1 MAAQV
6 SSLIRVLA
14 GAGYNDEDNR
24 TPLGNGQEPTPLVTR
39 DLLGQSSNLAA
50 SQELDLDLQVPSGWE
65 KRLDLKSGKVYIQRS
80 QTPDSP
86 LNSDS
91 KQHQMTNQTESKF
104 QDLNF
109 PPSPSKRT
117 LNLFNETSLDLK
129 LTSSSPS
136 SPSPSTNYAS
146 VCTLDKVKSALE
158 RADKELVKKRS
169 SLWKSTSSPS
179 YSSSSSAAAKEI
191 QEEEEAVENRNEAAA
206 PMAVGCR
213 GCLSYVLVT
222 KNNPRCPRCNSVV
235 PLASMKKPRIDLNM
249 SI

>member
-1 MAAQV
+1 MF
-6 SSLIRVLA
+6 
-14 GAGYNDEDNR
+14 
-24 TPLGNGQEPTPLVTR
+24 
-39 DLLGQSSNLAA
+39 
-50 SQELDLDLQVPSGWE
+50 LQ
-65 KRLDLKSGKVYIQRS
+65 SGKVYIQRS

-91 KQHQMTNQTESKF
+91 KQLQMINQTESKF

-129 LTSSSPS
+129 LTSSP

-169 SLWKSTSSPS
+169 SLWKSSSSPS
-179 YSSSSSAAAKEI
+179 YSSSSSAAKEI
-191 QEEEEAVENRNEAAA
+191 QEEEAAEIRNSAA
-206 PMAVGCR
+206 PMAVGCP
-213 GCLSYVLVT
+213 GCLSYVLVM

-235 PLASMKKPRIDLNM
+235 PLPTIKKPRIDLNM

>member
-1 MAAQV
+1 MAAEV

-14 GAGYNDEDNR
+14 GYKDDDNR
-24 TPLGNGQEPTPLVTR
+24 TALGNGQDSTALVTR
-39 DLLGQSSNLAA
+39 DLLGQSSNLTD
-50 SQELDLDLQVPSGWE
+50 SQELDLDLQVPTGWE

-91 KQHQMTNQTESKF
+91 KQIQMINQTESKF

-129 LTSSSPS
+129 LTSSPS
-136 SPSPSTNYAS
+136 STNYAS

-169 SLWKSTSSPS
+169 SLWKSASSPS
-179 YSSSSSAAAKEI
+179 YSSSSSSAAAGKEI
-191 QEEEEAVENRNEAAA
+191 QEEEAAEIRNSAA
-206 PMAVGCR
+206 PMAVGCP
-213 GCLSYVLVT
+213 GCLSYVLVM

-235 PLASMKKPRIDLNM
+235 PLPTIKKPRIDLNM

>member
-14 GAGYNDEDNR
+14 GYEDQDNR
-24 TPLGNGQEPTPLVTR
+24 AALEESTALTTR
-39 DLLGQSSNLAA
+39 DLLGQSSNLAD

-86 LNSDS
+86 LNSES
-91 KQHQMTNQTESKF
+91 KQRQMKNRTESKS

-117 LNLFNETSLDLK
+117 LNLFNETSLDLN
-129 LTSSSPS
+129 LTS
-136 SPSPSTNYAS
+136 STNYAS

-158 RADKELVKKRS
+158 RADKELIKKRS
-169 SLWKSTSSPS
+169 TLWKSPSSPL
-179 YSSSSSAAAKEI
+179 AAKEV
-191 QEEEEAVENRNEAAA
+191 QEEEAAESRKSAA
-206 PMAVGCR
+206 PMAVGCP

-235 PLASMKKPRIDLNM
+235 PLPSIKKPRIDLNI

>member
-1 MAAQV
+1 MKFWNFFFFFSFPFNDINCCLVLLSNYPHRSPIQLPL
-6 SSLIRVLA
+6 SSEFIKFRSYFFIFLNKKLISFHLC
-14 GAGYNDEDNR
+14 
-24 TPLGNGQEPTPLVTR
+24 
-39 DLLGQSSNLAA
+39 
-50 SQELDLDLQVPSGWE
+50 LQ
-65 KRLDLKSGKVYIQRS
+65 SGKVYIQRS

-91 KQHQMTNQTESKF
+91 KHHQMTNQTESKF

-129 LTSSSPS
+129 LTSSPSP

-179 YSSSSSAAAKEI
+179 SYSSSSSAAAKEI
-191 QEEEEAVENRNEAAA
+191 QEEEEAVENRNETAA